1 MKASAF
7 GLKRIST
14 LQRDVGGGILKE
26 IIHMFIE
33 VQIDTLIKLKV
44 FEQFYDGFSLPTNI
58 GGAISYTYN
67 NLCRSLSIVHGLTLI
82 E

>member
-1 MKASAF
+1 
-7 GLKRIST
+7 
-14 LQRDVGGGILKE
+14 
-26 IIHMFIE
+26 MFIE